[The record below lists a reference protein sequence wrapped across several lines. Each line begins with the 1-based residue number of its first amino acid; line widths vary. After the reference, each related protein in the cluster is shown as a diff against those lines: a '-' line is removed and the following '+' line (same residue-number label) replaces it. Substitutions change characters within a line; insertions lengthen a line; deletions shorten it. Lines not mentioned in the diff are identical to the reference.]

1 MKNFFGAY
9 KDHPEVIFILLIAL
23 LFFLFLVPIFHL
35 YLAKKKQAGFQAL
48 LAANH
53 VAPDRPP
60 NETVKCEFCG
70 AGRTIQ
76 ELVAEVPVDVRFG
89 LLTVKKKG
97 RDSLFQLRC
106 ASCNSKLF
114 LFRVT
119 QPSN

>member
-1 MKNFFGAY
+1 MKNFAVAY

-23 LFFLFLVPIFHL
+23 LFFLVFVPIFHL

-53 VAPDRPP
+53 VAPDRPS
-60 NETVKCEFCG
+60 NQTIKCEFCG
-70 AGRTIQ
+70 SGRTIQ
-76 ELVAEVPVDVRFG
+76 ELVAEVPVYVRFG
-89 LLTVKKKG
+89 LLTVKKEG

-114 LFRVT
+114 LFRVI